1 MTQPTH
7 SNQIEYEVWGKY
19 ALFTDPITRVGGEK
33 CSYHIPTYESIKGI
47 TESIYWKPVFT
58 WVVDEIRVMRP
69 IRTEAKNMKPIN
81 IDGIYSAHRDP
92 SKKKQTPFNTLATY
106 TYLADVRYQVR
117 AHFEWNLLREDL
129 KSDRIAPKHLE
140 IAQRMIRKGGRRDI
154 FLGTRE
160 CQGYVE
166 PCIFG
171 EGEGQHQQHGELSY
185 GNMFHGFD
193 YPDITGQNEL
203 VARFWNA
210 KIGAGSI
217 IRFPRADDQSLTRR
231 ILRDMKPNPPA
242 SVGLNE
248 PNNQLS

>member
-1 MTQPTH
+1 MNQQIH
-7 SNQIEYEVWGKY
+7 STQIEYEVWGRY

-33 CSYHIPTYESIKGI
+33 CSYHIPTYEAIKGI
-47 TESIYWKPVFT
+47 TESIYWKPVFI
-58 WVVDEIRVMRP
+58 WVIDEVRVMRP
-69 IRTEAKNMKPIN
+69 IRTESKNMKPID
-81 IDGIYSAHRDP
+81 ISGG
-92 SKKKQTPFNTLATY
+92 NTLATY

-129 KSDRIAPKHLE
+129 SSDRIAPKHLE

-166 PCIFG
+166 PVIFG
-171 EGEGQHQQHGELSY
+171 DGASQHQQHGELSY

-193 YPDITGQNEL
+193 YPDTIGRNEL

-210 KIGAGSI
+210 KIDADSI
-217 IRFPRADDQSLTRR
+217 IRFPRPDDASLIRR
-231 ILRDMKPNPPA
+231 TLRDMKPNPPA
-242 SVGLNE
+242 STLNE
-248 PNNQLS
+248 PIEQIS

>member
-1 MTQPTH
+1 MNQQIH
-7 SNQIEYEVWGKY
+7 STQIEYEVWGRY

-33 CSYHIPTYESIKGI
+33 CSYHIPTYEAIKGI

-69 IRTEAKNMKPIN
+69 IHTEAKNIKPIN
-81 IDGIYSAHRDP
+81 ISGG
-92 SKKKQTPFNTLATY
+92 NTLATY

-117 AHFEWNLLREDL
+117 AHFEWNPLRDDL

-166 PCIFG
+166 PATFG
-171 EGEGQHQQHGELSY
+171 EGATEHQQHGELSY

-193 YPDITGQNEL
+193 YPDNTGRNEL
-203 VARFWNA
+203 VARFWSA
-210 KIGAGSI
+210 KIGADSI
-217 IRFPRADDQSLTRR
+217 IHFPRADDQTLTRR
-231 ILRDMKPNPPA
+231 ILREMKPNPPA

-248 PNNQLS
+248 PNEQLS

>member
-1 MTQPTH
+1 MTQPIH
-7 SNQIEYEVWGKY
+7 SNQIEYEVWGRY

-33 CSYHIPTYESIKGI
+33 CSYHIPTYEAIKGI

-58 WVVDEIRVMRP
+58 WVIDELRVMRP
-69 IRTEAKNMKPIN
+69 IHTEAKNIKPIN
-81 IDGIYSAHRDP
+81 ISGG
-92 SKKKQTPFNTLATY
+92 NTLATY

-129 KSDRIAPKHLE
+129 KSDRVAPKHLD

-203 VARFWNA
+203 VARFWDA
-210 KIGAGSI
+210 TIGTDSI
-217 IRFPRADDQSLTRR
+217 VHFPRADNQNLTRR

-248 PNNQLS
+248 PNQQLS

>member
-1 MTQPTH
+1 MNQHIH
-7 SNQIEYEVWGKY
+7 STQIEYEVWGRY

-33 CSYHIPTYESIKGI
+33 CSYHIPTYEAIKGI
-47 TESIYWKPVFT
+47 TESIYWKPAFI
-58 WVVDEIRVMRP
+58 WVIDEVRVMRP
-69 IRTEAKNMKPIN
+69 IRTEAKNMKPID
-81 IDGIYSAHRDP
+81 IGGG
-92 SKKKQTPFNTLATY
+92 NTLATY
-106 TYLADVRYQVR
+106 TYLADVLYQVR
-117 AHFEWNLLREDL
+117 AHFEWNPLRDDL
-129 KSDRIAPKHLE
+129 NSDRIAPKHLE

-166 PCIFG
+166 PSIFG
-171 EGEGQHQQHGELSY
+171 EGESQHQQQGELSY

-193 YPDITGQNEL
+193 YPDTTGRNEL

-210 KIGAGSI
+210 KIGADSI
-217 IRFPRADDQSLTRR
+217 IRFPRPDDANLTRR

-248 PNNQLS
+248 PNQQLS

>member
-1 MTQPTH
+1 MPSPKRTTFKFKIMNQQIH
-7 SNQIEYEVWGKY
+7 STQIEYEVWGRY

-33 CSYHIPTYESIKGI
+33 CSYHIPTYEAIKGI

-69 IRTEAKNMKPIN
+69 IHTEAKNIKPIN
-81 IDGIYSAHRDP
+81 ISGG
-92 SKKKQTPFNTLATY
+92 NTLATY

-117 AHFEWNLLREDL
+117 AHFEWNPLRDDL

-166 PCIFG
+166 PATFG
-171 EGEGQHQQHGELSY
+171 EGATEHQQHGELSY

-193 YPDITGQNEL
+193 YPDNTGRNEL
-203 VARFWNA
+203 VARFWSA
-210 KIGAGSI
+210 KIGADSI
-217 IRFPRADDQSLTRR
+217 IHFPRADDQTLTRR
-231 ILRDMKPNPPA
+231 ILREMKPNPPA

-248 PNNQLS
+248 PNEQLS

>member
-1 MTQPTH
+1 
-7 SNQIEYEVWGKY
+7 
-19 ALFTDPITRVGGEK
+19 
-33 CSYHIPTYESIKGI
+33 
-47 TESIYWKPVFT
+47 
-58 WVVDEIRVMRP
+58 MRP
-69 IRTEAKNMKPIN
+69 IRTEAKNIKPIN
-81 IDGIYSAHRDP
+81 ISGG
-92 SKKKQTPFNTLATY
+92 NTLATY
-106 TYLADVRYQVR
+106 TYLSDVRYQVR
-117 AHFEWNLLREDL
+117 AHFEWNPLRDDL

-193 YPDITGQNEL
+193 YPDTTGQNEL

-210 KIGAGSI
+210 KIGADSI
-217 IRFPRADDQSLTRR
+217 IRFPRPDDQSLTRR

>member
-1 MTQPTH
+1 MNQHIH
-7 SNQIEYEVWGKY
+7 STQIEYEVWGKF

-33 CSYHIPTYESIKGI
+33 CSYHIPTYEAIKGI
-47 TESIYWKPVFT
+47 TESVYWKPVFT

-69 IRTEAKNMKPIN
+69 IRTEAKNIKPIN
-81 IDGIYSAHRDP
+81 ISGG
-92 SKKKQTPFNTLATY
+92 NTLATY

-117 AHFEWNLLREDL
+117 AHFEWNLLRDDL

-166 PCIFG
+166 PTTFG
-171 EGEGQHQQHGELSY
+171 DGPSKHQQHRELSY

-193 YPDITGQNEL
+193 YPDNTGQNEL

-210 KIGAGSI
+210 KIGADST
-217 IRFPRADDQSLTRR
+217 IRFPRPDDTSLTRR

-248 PNNQLS
+248 PNQQLL

>member
-1 MTQPTH
+1 MNQQLH
-7 SNQIEYEVWGKY
+7 STQIEYEVWGRY

-33 CSYHIPTYESIKGI
+33 CSYHIPTYEAIKGI
-47 TESIYWKPVFT
+47 TESIYWKPAFT
-58 WVVDEIRVMRP
+58 WVIDEIRVMRP
-69 IRTEAKNMKPIN
+69 IRTEAKNIKPID
-81 IDGIYSAHRDP
+81 ISGG
-92 SKKKQTPFNTLATY
+92 NTLATY

-117 AHFEWNLLREDL
+117 AHFEWNQLREDL
-129 KSDRIAPKHLE
+129 RSDRIAPKHLE

-166 PCIFG
+166 PAIFG
-171 EGEGQHQQHGELSY
+171 DGASQYQQHGELSY

-193 YPDITGQNEL
+193 YPDTTGRNEL

-210 KIGAGSI
+210 KIGADSI
-217 IRFPRADDQSLTRR
+217 IRFPRPDDTNLIRR
-231 ILRDMKPNPPA
+231 ALRDMKPNPPA

-248 PNNQLS
+248 PNEQFS

>member
-1 MTQPTH
+1 MNQQIH
-7 SNQIEYEVWGKY
+7 STQIEYEVWGRY

-33 CSYHIPTYESIKGI
+33 CSYHIPTYEAVKGI
-47 TESIYWKPVFT
+47 TESIYWKPVFI
-58 WVVDEIRVMRP
+58 WVIDEVRVMHP
-69 IRTEAKNMKPIN
+69 IRTEAKNMKPID
-81 IDGIYSAHRDP
+81 ISGG
-92 SKKKQTPFNTLATY
+92 NTLATY
-106 TYLADVRYQVR
+106 TYLTDVRYQVR
-117 AHFEWNLLREDL
+117 AHFEWNRLRDDL

-166 PCIFG
+166 SAFFG
-171 EGEGQHQQHGELSY
+171 EGVSQHQQHGELSY

-193 YPDITGQNEL
+193 YPDTTGRNEL

-210 KIGAGSI
+210 KIGADSI
-217 IRFPRADDQSLTRR
+217 IRFPRPDDANLIRR
-231 ILRDMKPNPPA
+231 TLRDMKSNPPA

-248 PNNQLS
+248 PNEQFL

>member
-1 MTQPTH
+1 MNQQIH
-7 SNQIEYEVWGKY
+7 STQIEYEVWGRY

-33 CSYHIPTYESIKGI
+33 CSYHLPTYEAIKGI
-47 TESIYWKPVFT
+47 TESIYWKPVFI
-58 WVVDEIRVMRP
+58 WVIDEVRVMRP
-69 IRTEAKNMKPIN
+69 IRTEAKNMKPID
-81 IDGIYSAHRDP
+81 ISGG
-92 SKKKQTPFNTLATY
+92 NTLATY

-117 AHFEWNLLREDL
+117 AHFEWNLLRDDL

-160 CQGYVE
+160 SQGYVE
-166 PCIFG
+166 PAIFG
-171 EGEGQHQQHGELSY
+171 ESESQHQQQGELSY

-193 YPDITGQNEL
+193 YPDTTGRKEL

-210 KIGAGSI
+210 KIGADSI
-217 IRFPRADDQSLTRR
+217 IRFPHPDDANLIRRA
-231 ILRDMKPNPPA
+231 LRDMKPNPPA

-248 PNNQLS
+248 PNEQFS

>member
-1 MTQPTH
+1 MTQPIH
-7 SNQIEYEVWGKY
+7 SNQIEYEVWGRY

-33 CSYHIPTYESIKGI
+33 CSYHIPTYEAIKGI

-58 WVVDEIRVMRP
+58 WVIDEVRVMRP
-69 IRTEAKNMKPIN
+69 IRTEAKNIKPIN
-81 IDGIYSAHRDP
+81 ISGG
-92 SKKKQTPFNTLATY
+92 NTLATY

-129 KSDRIAPKHLE
+129 KSDRVAPKHLE

-166 PCIFG
+166 PCIYG
-171 EGEGQHQQHGELSY
+171 EGEGQHQQPGELSY

-193 YPDITGQNEL
+193 YPDNTGQNEL

-210 KIGAGSI
+210 TIGADSI
-217 IRFPRADDQSLTRR
+217 VHFPRADDQNLTRR

-248 PNNQLS
+248 PNQQLS

>member
-1 MTQPTH
+1 MNQPIHNT
-7 SNQIEYEVWGKY
+7 QIEYEVWGKY

-33 CSYHIPTYESIKGI
+33 CSYHIPTYEAIKGI

-69 IRTEAKNMKPIN
+69 IRTEAKNIKPIN
-81 IDGIYSAHRDP
+81 ISGG
-92 SKKKQTPFNTLATY
+92 NTLATY

-117 AHFEWNLLREDL
+117 AHFEWNRLRDDL
-129 KSDRIAPKHLE
+129 KSDRVAPKHLE

-171 EGEGQHQQHGELSY
+171 EGEGQHQQNGELSY
-185 GNMFHGFD
+185 GTMFHGFD
-193 YPDITGQNEL
+193 YPDTTGQNEL
-203 VARFWNA
+203 VARFWSA
-210 KIGAGSI
+210 KIGADSI
-217 IRFPRADDQSLTRR
+217 IRFPRADDQTLTRR

-242 SVGLNE
+242 SVGFDE
-248 PNNQLS
+248 PNQQLS

>member
-1 MTQPTH
+1 MNQQIHIT
-7 SNQIEYEVWGKY
+7 QIEYEVWGRY

-33 CSYHIPTYESIKGI
+33 CSYHIPTYEAIKGI
-47 TESIYWKPVFT
+47 TESIYWKPAFY
-58 WVVDEIRVMRP
+58 WVVDEIRVMLP
-69 IRTEAKNMKPIN
+69 IRTEAKNIKPIS
-81 IDGIYSAHRDP
+81 ISGG
-92 SKKKQTPFNTLATY
+92 NTLATY

-117 AHFEWNLLREDL
+117 AHFEWNLQREDL

-166 PCIFG
+166 PATFG
-171 EGEGQHQQHGELSY
+171 EAPTKHQQHGELSY

-193 YPDITGQNEL
+193 YPDTTGHNEL
-203 VARFWNA
+203 VARFWKA
-210 KIGAGSI
+210 KIGADSI
-217 IRFPRADDQSLTRR
+217 IRFPRPDDPTLIRR
-231 ILRDMKPNPPA
+231 TLRDMKPTPPA

-248 PNNQLS
+248 PNHQLQ

>member
-1 MTQPTH
+1 MNQQIH
-7 SNQIEYEVWGKY
+7 STQIEYEAWGRY

-33 CSYHIPTYESIKGI
+33 CSYHIPTYEAIKGI

-58 WVVDEIRVMRP
+58 WVIDEIRVMRP
-69 IRTEAKNMKPIN
+69 IRTEAKNIKPIN
-81 IDGIYSAHRDP
+81 ISGG
-92 SKKKQTPFNTLATY
+92 NTLATY

-117 AHFEWNLLREDL
+117 AHFEWNPLRDDL
-129 KSDRIAPKHLE
+129 KSDRIQPKHLE

-166 PCIFG
+166 PAIFG
-171 EGEGQHQQHGELSY
+171 EGESQHQQHGELSY

-193 YPDITGQNEL
+193 YPDNTGRNEL
-203 VARFWNA
+203 VARFWSA
-210 KIGAGSI
+210 KIGADSI
-217 IRFPRADDQSLTRR
+217 IRFPRPDDSSLIRR
-231 ILRDMKPNPPA
+231 TLRDMKPNPPA

-248 PNNQLS
+248 PNQQLS

>member
-1 MTQPTH
+1 MNP
-7 SNQIEYEVWGKY
+7 SNQSTQIEYEVWGRY

-33 CSYHIPTYESIKGI
+33 CSYHLPTYEAIKGI

-58 WVVDEIRVMRP
+58 WVIDEVRLMRP
-69 IRTEAKNMKPIN
+69 IRTEAKNIKPIN
-81 IDGIYSAHRDP
+81 ISGG
-92 SKKKQTPFNTLATY
+92 NTLATY

-117 AHFEWNLLREDL
+117 AHFEWNAQREDL
-129 KSDRIAPKHLE
+129 KTDRIAPKHLE

-166 PCIFG
+166 PCVFG
-171 EGEGQHQQHGELSY
+171 EGESQHQQQGELSY

-193 YPDITGQNEL
+193 YPDNTGRNEL
-203 VARFWNA
+203 VARFWNPTLRSD
-210 KIGAGSI
+210 SI
-217 IRFPRADDQSLTRR
+217 IRFPRPDDSSLIRR
-231 ILRDMKPNPPA
+231 VLRDMKPNPPA

-248 PNNQLS
+248 PNQQLS